1 MQARWKVRTLE
12 LGIVLTSIIGLCGC
26 ASSFDRTP
34 GDPLEPMNRAV
45 FSFNDRVDTY
55 VARPVAVGY
64 TKITPSPVR
73 TAIRNFFSNIGDI
86 GNFSNDALQLKV
98 TDATEDLMRF
108 AFNSTFGI
116 GGLLDWA
123 TPAGLPKHNQDFGLT
138 LGHYGVP
145 SGPYL
150 VLPLFGPS
158 SLRDSTGWIFSY
170 FTTPTSYL
178 QADVSVPL
186 FGVNFISTRADL
198 LGATDVLSQAALDKY
213 TFVRDAYTQ
222 RRRYLLGSGTA
233 PPNYTDADDKSTE
246 VSDAV
251 RSRAVE
257 STPDSRN
264 GLAHVSG
271 ASTRSGDAVA
281 N

>member
-1 MQARWKVRTLE
+1 M
-12 LGIVLTSIIGLCGC
+12 TSILGLFGC
-26 ASSFDRTP
+26 ATNFDRTP
-34 GDPLEPMNRAV
+34 GDPLEPLNRAV

-64 TKITPSPVR
+64 TKITPNPIR
-73 TAIRNFFSNIGDI
+73 TAIRNFFSNIGDV
-86 GNFSNDALQLKV
+86 GNFSNDVLQLKG

-116 GGLLDWA
+116 GGLIDWA

-145 SGPYL
+145 SGFYL

-178 QADVSVPL
+178 PAEASVPL
-186 FGVNFISTRADL
+186 FGVNFIGARADL

-213 TFVRDAYTQ
+213 TFVRDAYMQ
-222 RRRYLLGSGTA
+222 RRRYLLNSGTA
-233 PPNYTDADDKSTE
+233 PPNYVDADVEPTE
-246 VSDAV
+246 VSDTSQPRTV
-251 RSRAVE
+251 GV
-257 STPDSRN
+257 TPDSRS
-264 GLAHVSG
+264 GRTQLSG
-271 ASTRSGDAVA
+271 ASTPSGDAVTK
-281 N
+281 